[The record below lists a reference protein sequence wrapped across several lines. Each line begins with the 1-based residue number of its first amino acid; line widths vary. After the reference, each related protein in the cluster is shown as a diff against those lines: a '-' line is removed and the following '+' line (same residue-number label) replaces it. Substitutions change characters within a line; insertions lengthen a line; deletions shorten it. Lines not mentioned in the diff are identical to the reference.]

1 MAKPTK
7 VKYDDSDDNSC
18 ASDGCRSVDEE
29 DEDYSKDDLLGI
41 IDQMSKG
48 YKRTIKKYK
57 ILKQELIA
65 KSNEND
71 ALIEKLVTLKKSKE
85 CKRIEQG
92 LKALRKSF
100 DELEASRECLKE
112 DHEDIEIAHTRLK
125 EAHSTLLELIKQKDH
140 KLEKFM
146 KEAKEEQVIVTCDI
160 GLTYD
165 IIDDSLFVGPTNPSC
180 SSSSST
186 TTNSISTTSDSS
198 LVVKNETLKK
208 EVDDLTRALGNAY
221 GGDTRLLKYLDSQRF
236 SLNKEGLDY
245 TPKKDKVAFATLK
258 SRFVKSNGRYCN
270 RCKQVGHLEIYY
282 NKMNKNNN
290 KFHAKMDYIPFDSCY
305 VLTKGEKGVQ
315 AKFVG
320 TPIVGPKK
328 KTNWVPK
335 SLVTNLQE
343 PKQVW
348 VPKRH

>member
-1 MAKPTK
+1 
-7 VKYDDSDDNSC
+7 
-18 ASDGCRSVDEE
+18 
-29 DEDYSKDDLLGI
+29 
-41 IDQMSKG
+41 MSKG
-48 YKRTIKKYK
+48 YKRTTKKCK

-71 ALIEKLVTLKKSKE
+71 ALMEELVDLKKSKE
-85 CKRIEQG
+85 CKGIEQE

-100 DELEASRECLKE
+100 DELETSRECLKK
-112 DHEDIEIAHTRLK
+112 DHEDLKVTYTRLK
-125 EAHSTLLELIKQKDH
+125 EAHSTLLELIKENDLKS
-140 KLEKFM
+140 EKFM

-165 IIDDSLFVGPTNPSC
+165 VIDDSLFVGPTNASC

-198 LVVKNETLKK
+198 LMVENETLKK
-208 EVDDLTRALGNAY
+208 VVDDLTRTLGNAY
-221 GGDTRLLKYLDSQRF
+221 GGDARLLKYLGSQRF
-236 SLNKEGLDY
+236 PLNKEGLGY
-245 TPKKDKVAFATLK
+245 TPKKDKVTFATPK
-258 SRFVKSNGRYCN
+258 PRFVKSNGHYCN
-270 RCKQVGHLEIYY
+270 RCKQGGHLEINC
-282 NKMNKNNN
+282 NKMNNNNN
-290 KFHAKMDYIPFDSCY
+290 KFHAKMDCIPFDSCY
-305 VLTKGEKGVQ
+305 VITTGEKGVQ

-328 KTNWVPK
+328 KAIWVPK
-335 SLVTNLQE
+335 SLVTNLQG